1 MSLRVLKTMRALL
14 VQHCIK
20 RNHSYANNTYHVVSE
35 ARGTGAPIDVQRS
48 MQSCGGAYNA
58 PSLLKIIAKEL
69 QNHNIDP
76 LLENYLTTLL
86 LT

>member
-14 VQHCIK
+14 VQRCIR

-48 MQSCGGAYNA
+48 MQPCGGVYNA
-58 PSLLKIIAKEL
+58 PSLLEIIAKEL
-69 QNHNIDP
+69 QNHKIAP